1 MNEDIDFYMEVEVVD
16 SQSVYVGR
24 RGGVLGI
31 SKEEDGVVKG
41 YAVMLHGM
49 DTSVFF
55 KSGDVVATGVR
66 FDRSHYY

>member
-1 MNEDIDFYMEVEVVD
+1 MNEAIDFYMEVEVVEPR
-16 SQSVYVGR
+16 SVYVGR

-31 SKEEDGVVKG
+31 SREEDGVVKG

-55 KSGDVVATGVR
+55 ESGDVVATGVR